1 MNIEE
6 MLKHIEEYKKGNVN
20 KKELTGYLMDFGAD
34 AYGDG
39 VNSAVKNAKYNINVD
54 TLAKL
59 VNSYNRGLVSAR
71 GVLQYIIN
79 ML

>member
-6 MLKHIEEYKKGNVN
+6 MLKHIEEYKRGDVN

-34 AYGDG
+34 AYGEG
-39 VNSAVKNAKYNINVD
+39 ANSVVKNAKNNISVEA
-54 TLAKL
+54 LAKI
-59 VNSYNRGLVSAR
+59 VNSYNRGLTGAR
-71 GVLQYIIN
+71 SVIQYIVN